1 MTTTSYLLRVT
12 GGRYRPR
19 RLPGRAGRS
28 AGGRGSVAGAP
39 GGGLRAGRV
48 VRVGRVLGRGIAVRL
63 APLEIGVVAPAG
75 DERTCQGE
83 HEEWSLQIHALGTD
97 RAATSETER
106 TWVARSRPEPV
117 TVPVGQEG
125 RLRRDRPDHM
135 PAEVGHQTKIIFVI
149 VTTAQQ
155 PLRSVCPQERCVTT
169 RDRLAG
175 HRRAGAAEPEP
186 FGRPGGQTAPETEET
201 ESRRIMATPLGRA
214 SRTSS
219 HRPALL
225 RRGTLALLALA
236 GSLVVTAPA
245 QAAPSTSAEAA
256 QLVASRGH
264 DLEVISER
272 FNEARVALAAQQE
285 AATAAAATMEQATAD
300 LAAAQQHV
308 RGLARTAYTGE
319 GLGSFQALLTSDSAD
334 AFVDRMAML
343 QLVAGHQTAILET
356 AAPAGVP
363 AAPGQAAAQQAAS
376 EAQAQYDAVAAQQGA
391 LQKEVDE
398 YRSAFQQLSAQEKQA
413 ALAQHS
419 EQRSQQ
425 HSEADRASRSE
436 DREPAPASAP
446 VVADGDAAQIAV
458 DTAMAQRGKPYVWAA
473 GGPNSFDC
481 SGLTSYAFRAA
492 GISLPHSSLMQSR
505 MGQAVSRDEL
515 QPGDLVFFYSPVS
528 HVGIYIGN
536 GQMVHAPTSGDV
548 VKVAPLMSG
557 FSGARR
563 IAA

>member
-1 MTTTSYLLRVT
+1 
-12 GGRYRPR
+12 
-19 RLPGRAGRS
+19 
-28 AGGRGSVAGAP
+28 
-39 GGGLRAGRV
+39 
-48 VRVGRVLGRGIAVRL
+48 
-63 APLEIGVVAPAG
+63 
-75 DERTCQGE
+75 
-83 HEEWSLQIHALGTD
+83 
-97 RAATSETER
+97 
-106 TWVARSRPEPV
+106 
-117 TVPVGQEG
+117 
-125 RLRRDRPDHM
+125 
-135 PAEVGHQTKIIFVI
+135 
-149 VTTAQQ
+149 
-155 PLRSVCPQERCVTT
+155 
-169 RDRLAG
+169 
-175 HRRAGAAEPEP
+175 
-186 FGRPGGQTAPETEET
+186 
-201 ESRRIMATPLGRA
+201 MATPLGRA

-334 AFVDRMAML
+334 AFVDRMATL
-343 QLVAGHQTAILET
+343 QLVAGHQSAILET
-356 AAPAGVP
+356 AAAAGV
-363 AAPGQAAAQQAAS
+363 AAAQAQAAAQQAAV
-376 EAQAQYDAVAAQQGA
+376 EAQAQYDAVAAQQAA

-419 EQRSQQ
+419 EQRSK
-425 HSEADRASRSE
+425 ADRASRSE
-436 DREPAPASAP
+436 DREAAPASGP
-446 VVADGDAAQIAV
+446 VVADGDAAQIAI